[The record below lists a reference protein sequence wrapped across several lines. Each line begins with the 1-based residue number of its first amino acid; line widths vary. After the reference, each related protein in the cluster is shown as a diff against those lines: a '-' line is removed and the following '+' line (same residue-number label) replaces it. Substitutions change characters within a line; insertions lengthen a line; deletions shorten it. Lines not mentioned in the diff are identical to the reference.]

1 MGTLALIA
9 GKTRRLTPKETW
21 LSAPCP
27 PPNDLFSQSSLA
39 RIATAAMNIIDEIQT
54 SIARIVIIMEDRQ
67 VDFVRLGPMLR
78 LQFSQLSG
86 SIQMAAK
93 HN

>member
-1 MGTLALIA
+1 
-9 GKTRRLTPKETW
+9 
-21 LSAPCP
+21 
-27 PPNDLFSQSSLA
+27 
-39 RIATAAMNIIDEIQT
+39 MNIIDEIQT